1 MPAPDAPTF
10 LDFDI
15 RVLKAGSGHYLVT
28 AQTPGQGQAVTTL
41 DWAMLNQADFTA
53 GLERIREEPFSTDE
67 ALLQEVG
74 EHLFAALFR
83 EQVGELFRGIYGQ
96 QVLADD
102 QTFLR
107 LRLDV
112 HEAAPEV
119 ATLPWELA
127 CANGVFLG
135 TQVKTLFTRHYLNL
149 DTGPIKSLKLKGLPR
164 VLLVI
169 PRGSG
174 LATDRERDIVTAALQ
189 KQGLA
194 FTVLEGKVT
203 VKAMEEAL
211 ATGEYPILHFI
222 GHGEFEEQDDGA
234 LHGSLRFNAPD
245 PTLSEREDEEWVT
258 DTRLQNLLGNYSD
271 TLKLVVLNACKGATV
286 AEARSG
292 RGFIG
297 TAPAILRA
305 RVPAVIA
312 MQFSIR
318 DDVAVTFAETFYQRL
333 TSGRWV
339 GRVDMAVT
347 LARSACLRDF
357 PRDRGFATP
366 ILYLRSQDG
375 LLFTLETPPARSESQ
390 PEAVTPPEPVPEPS
404 PTPCPPVP
412 DPGEEW
418 RQRYRH
424 DTAATLIAVVTSQQE
439 RLSLL
444 RRQIEALRSMKI
456 ENPLLAAG
464 AMVDLQIERL
474 EKERQTLMEEL
485 EASKAVLCWKLWE
498 ACREREELRERL
510 AERRS
515 ERARLL
521 TADRY
526 VSFELNNA
534 ITDLERRLRELD
546 DVLNRGEAFCR

>member
-1 MPAPDAPTF
+1 MSVPDVPTF
-10 LDFDI
+10 LDFDM
-15 RVLKAGSGHYLVT
+15 RVLKAGIGHYLVT
-28 AQTPGQGQAVTTL
+28 AQTPDQGQAVTTL
-41 DWAMLNQADFTA
+41 DWTRLNQADFSA
-53 GLERIREEPFSTDE
+53 ALERIREEPFSTDE

-83 EQVGELFRGIYGQ
+83 EQVRELFLGIYGQ
-96 QVLADD
+96 QVLADE

-107 LRLDV
+107 LRLDI

-119 ATLPWELA
+119 AALPWELV

-135 TQVKTLFTRHYLNL
+135 TQLKTLFTRHYLNL
-149 DTGPIKSLKLKGLPR
+149 DTGPIKSLQLKGLPR

-174 LATDRERDIVTAALQ
+174 LATDRERDIITAALER
-189 KQGLA
+189 QGLA

-211 ATGEYPILHFI
+211 ATGEYHILHFI
-222 GHGEFEEQDDGA
+222 GHGEFEQQDDGTW
-234 LHGSLRFNAPD
+234 HGSLRFNAPD
-245 PTLSEREDEEWVT
+245 PTLSESEDEEWVT
-258 DTRLQNLLGNYSD
+258 DARLQNLLGNYSD

-297 TAPAILRA
+297 VAPAILRA

-318 DDVAVTFAETFYQRL
+318 DDVAVTFAETFYHRL
-333 TSGRWV
+333 TAGRWA

-366 ILYLRSQDG
+366 ILYLRSRDG
-375 LLFTLETPPARSESQ
+375 ILFVLETPPVRPEAQ
-390 PEAVTPPEPVPEPS
+390 PEAVAPPEPTPES
-404 PTPCPPVP
+404 ASVPCPPVP
-412 DPGEEW
+412 DPGETW

-439 RLSLL
+439 RLNLL
-444 RRQIEALRSMKI
+444 RRQIEALQNMKI

-474 EKERQTLMEEL
+474 ETKRQTLSAEL

-498 ACREREELRERL
+498 ACRERETLRQQL
-510 AERRS
+510 AERLG
-515 ERARLL
+515 ERDQLQR
-521 TADRY
+521 TGRY
-526 VSFELNNA
+526 VSFALNNA
-534 ITDLERRLRELD
+534 IAELEQRLRELD
-546 DVLNRGEAFCR
+546 DVLNRGQAFCR